1 LALNGSLPILR
12 EFLLHLCGVAVSVLC
27 YHLAPESIGE
37 KEPAMKRIVLLSIT
51 LVASAFLATQR
62 DAAAQT
68 GNLNAELLKDW
79 TEQKAIM
86 MKIADAMPEEK
97 FSYKS
102 TPAQRDYGQQILHVA
117 GGNIMYLQF
126 FGGKAAAP
134 TINRGAASKAEILKA
149 LADSFDYGAALIT
162 EQTDQSMMQTIQTN
176 AYLGPSSKARV
187 IYFLI
192 GHTWDIYGQMAV
204 YLRLNGIT
212 PPRSQRP

>member
-1 LALNGSLPILR
+1 MRRIL
-12 EFLLHLCGVAVSVLC
+12 LTVVL
-27 YHLAPESIGE
+27 IG
-37 KEPAMKRIVLLSIT
+37 
-51 LVASAFLATQR
+51 ASFLAMPRATAGQS
-62 DAAAQT
+62 A
-68 GNLNAELLKDW
+68 NLNAELLKDW
-79 TEQKAIM
+79 DDQKAIM

-97 FSYKS
+97 FAFKS

-117 GGNIMYLQF
+117 GGNLMYLQS

-134 TINRGAASKAEILKA
+134 SINRGATSKAEILKA
-149 LADSFDYGAALIT
+149 LSDSFDYGSALIK
-162 EQTDQSMMQTIQTN
+162 EQTDQSMMQIIQTN